1 PLYDFNERDVWVM
14 FHSFCFDFSVWE
26 MYGALFFGG
35 KLIIPS
41 REIVKNSAAFA
52 ELLIEKGVTV
62 LNQTPSAFY
71 VLQEHILR
79 KNSDIAIRFVIFGGE
94 SLSLGKMKKW
104 LTRYPDCDV
113 INMYGI
119 TETTVFVTYQ
129 YLDLALCDCT
139 LSLIGKAIPKYYC
152 HVLDENKN
160 QVRSGVEGELY
171 VGVTGLA
178 RGYLNLE
185 QFSAE
190 RFIKDPF
197 SSDPEARLYRSG
209 DLVKSLSDGSL
220 EYIGRI
226 DQQVKIRG
234 YRIELGEIENV
245 LQEHPVVN
253 QAVVLARDDNK
264 GGKQLVS
271 YIVSDGGFTKEDL
284 IAHLN
289 TRLPDHMVPRIF
301 LAVDEIPLTINGK
314 VDKSRLPNPN
324 ISDLIR

>member
-1 PLYDFNERDVWVM
+1 
-14 FHSFCFDFSVWE
+14 
-26 MYGALFFGG
+26 
-35 KLIIPS
+35 
-41 REIVKNSAAFA
+41 
-52 ELLIEKGVTV
+52 
-62 LNQTPSAFY
+62 
-71 VLQEHILR
+71 
-79 KNSDIAIRFVIFGGE
+79 
-94 SLSLGKMKKW
+94 
-104 LTRYPDCDV
+104 
-113 INMYGI
+113 
-119 TETTVFVTYQ
+119 Q
-129 YLDLALCDCT
+129 YLDLALCDST
-139 LSLIGKAIPKYYC
+139 LSLIGKAIPNYYF

-160 QVRSGVEGELY
+160 QVPSGVEGELY
-171 VGVTGLA
+171 VGGTGLA

-324 ISDLIR
+324 ISDLIRTDFIEAKTSIEKDIVRIWKDILLVDKIGINDNFFELGGNSLLAQNLIAKLSESKIDLPITKLYQF